1 MVLMWNSSKVRETTC
16 IGCAQRGALFLL
28 LLLMKRRRADP
39 GLMRKIMSEAV
50 NQSVAGSEIRWNSTW
65 RSFRTWLGLAA
76 MVAGVV
82 GSVAAFTWSSRLFG
96 TDADHSNPPP
106 DSLPSVTVSPP
117 LQRDVAARLQ
127 FLGQFSGVERV
138 ELRAQVGGTLTQIGF
153 KDGDVVKK
161 GGLLFVID
169 PEPYEIKLA
178 NTTAQLKSAKAR
190 AVLASQNVERAIQ
203 LKPSGGISAEE
214 VDKRSSEERVAKAA
228 VEETEAMVRDARF
241 DVDHCRIT
249 APFTGR
255 IGTHLVSVGNL
266 VAGSRAASSPTTLLT
281 TLVSLDPI
289 YLNFDMSEADY
300 MTFLRTRGSRQEPLA
315 DKVEVSLSD
324 ETTFRRQGTLDFI
337 DNALNRSS
345 GTIRARATVPN
356 GDLLLTPGG
365 FARVRLAVSSPA
377 PALLVPDSAVL
388 ADQSEHIVL
397 TVGSDDTVTPKRVKF
412 GDLRGGLR
420 VIRSGLAPTD
430 RVVIDGIATVRPG
443 SKVSASAGSIRF
455 NSDRD

>member
-1 MVLMWNSSKVRETTC
+1 
-16 IGCAQRGALFLL
+16 
-28 LLLMKRRRADP
+28 
-39 GLMRKIMSEAV
+39 MRKIMNEAI
-50 NQSVAGSEIRWNSTW
+50 NQPVAGSEIRWNST
-65 RSFRTWLGLAA
+65 RRLVRTWLGLAVV
-76 MVAGVV
+76 VAGVV
-82 GSVAAFTWSSRLFG
+82 GVTAAFTWSSRLFG
-96 TDADHSNPPP
+96 TDADHAGPPP
-106 DSLPSVTVSPP
+106 ASLPSVTVSQP

-127 FLGQFSGVERV
+127 FLGQFSSVERV

-161 GGLLFVID
+161 GDLLFVID
-169 PEPYEIKLA
+169 PEPYEIKLS
-178 NTTAQLKSAKAR
+178 NSTAQLKSAKAR
-190 AVLASQNVERAIQ
+190 ADLASRNVERAVR
-203 LKPSGGISAEE
+203 LRPSGSISAEE
-214 VDKRSSEERVAKAA
+214 VDKHCSEERVAKAA
-228 VEETEAMVRDARF
+228 VDETEAMVRDARF
-241 DVDHCRIT
+241 DLAHCRIT

-300 MTFLRTRGSRQEPLA
+300 MAFLRARGSRQQSLA
-315 DKVEVSLSD
+315 DTVEVSLSD
-324 ETTFRRQGTLDFI
+324 ETAFSRQGTLDFI

-377 PALLVPDSAVL
+377 PALLVPDAAVL

-397 TVGSDDTVTPKRVKF
+397 TVGSDDTVTPKRVKL

-420 VIRSGLAPTD
+420 VIRSGLAPSD

-443 SKVSASAGSIRF
+443 SKVSASAGSTRF

>member
-1 MVLMWNSSKVRETTC
+1 MNEAINQPVAGSGIPWNSS
-16 IGCAQRGALFLL
+16 
-28 LLLMKRRRADP
+28 RRA
-39 GLMRKIMSEAV
+39 V
-50 NQSVAGSEIRWNSTW
+50 
-65 RSFRTWLGLAA
+65 RTWLGLAVGVA
-76 MVAGVV
+76 AVAGI
-82 GSVAAFTWSSRLFG
+82 VAAFAWGSRLFG
-96 TDADHSNPPP
+96 TAAGQVEAPPP
-106 DSLPSVTVSPP
+106 SLPSVTVSQP

-161 GGLLFVID
+161 GDLLFVID

-178 NTTAQLKSAKAR
+178 NTTARLKSAKAR
-190 AVLASQNVERAIQ
+190 ADLASRNVERAIQ
-203 LKPSGGISAEE
+203 LKPSGGISTEE
-214 VDKRSSEERVAKAA
+214 VDKRGSEERVTKAA
-228 VEETEAMVRDARF
+228 VEETEAMIRDARF
-241 DVDHCRIT
+241 DLDHCRIT

-266 VAGSRAASSPTTLLT
+266 VAGSRAASSSTTLLT

-300 MTFLRTRGSRQEPLA
+300 MTFLRARGCRQEPLA
-315 DKVEVSLSD
+315 DKLDVSLSD
-324 ETTFRRQGTLDFI
+324 ETTFSRQGTLDFI

-356 GDLLLTPGG
+356 GDLLLTSGG

-377 PALLVPDSAVL
+377 PALLVPDAAVL

-397 TVGSDDTVTPKRVKF
+397 TVGPDDTVTPKRVKL
-412 GDLRGGLR
+412 GGLRGGLR
-420 VIRSGLAPTD
+420 VIRSGLAPSD
-430 RVVIDGIATVRPG
+430 RVITDGIPTVRPG
-443 SKVSASAGSIRF
+443 SKVSASAGSIQF

>member
-1 MVLMWNSSKVRETTC
+1 MNEAINQPVAGSGIHWSS
-16 IGCAQRGALFLL
+16 
-28 LLLMKRRRADP
+28 RRRAVRTWF
-39 GLMRKIMSEAV
+39 GLAV
-50 NQSVAGSEIRWNSTW
+50 GVAAVAGI
-65 RSFRTWLGLAA
+65 
-76 MVAGVV
+76 
-82 GSVAAFTWSSRLFG
+82 VAAFAWGLRLFG
-96 TDADHSNPPP
+96 TAAGQAEAPPA
-106 DSLPSVTVSPP
+106 SLPSVNVSQP

-161 GGLLFVID
+161 GDLLFVID

-190 AVLASQNVERAIQ
+190 ADLASRNVERAKE
-203 LKPSGGISAEE
+203 LKPSGGISGEE
-214 VDKRSSEERVAKAA
+214 VDKRISEERVAKAA
-228 VEETEAMVRDARF
+228 VDEAEAMVRDARF
-241 DVDHCRIT
+241 DLDHCRIT

-300 MTFLRTRGSRQEPLA
+300 MTFLRARGSRQGPLA
-315 DKVEVSLSD
+315 DKVELALSD
-324 ETTFRRQGTLDFI
+324 ETAFSRQGTLDFI

-365 FARVRLAVSSPA
+365 FARVRLAVSSPT
-377 PALLVPDSAVL
+377 PALLIPDAAVL

-397 TVGSDDTVTPKRVKF
+397 TVGPDDTVTPKRVKL
-412 GDLRGGLR
+412 GDVRGGLR
-420 VIRSGLAPTD
+420 VIRSGLEPTD
-430 RVVIDGIATVRPG
+430 RVIIDGIPTVRPG
-443 SKVSASAGSIRF
+443 SKVSPTAGSIRF